1 MIEVEIKTQIEYITT
16 SPNRYNK
23 TIGRHFQENILVHV
37 VGINLIRKTSLQ
49 LNIRRIIMESI
60 ERDILQEH
68 MNVILP

>member
-37 VGINLIRKTSLQ
+37 VGINLIRKTSMQ
-49 LNIRRIIMESI
+49 SKIRRITKESL
-60 ERDILQEH
+60 EMDILQEH